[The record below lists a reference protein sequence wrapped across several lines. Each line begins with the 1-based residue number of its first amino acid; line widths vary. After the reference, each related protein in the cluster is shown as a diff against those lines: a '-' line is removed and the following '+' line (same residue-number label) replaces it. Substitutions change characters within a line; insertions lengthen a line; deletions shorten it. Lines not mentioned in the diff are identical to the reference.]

1 MEVLG
6 SQTIIYCIKSNLYGC
21 IERYNKGYIDEIH
34 TPNMNNRT
42 PFIVACSIGN
52 LDIVKWLYEKNVN
65 IYHKDKSGI
74 SGVLAAC
81 REGNLDVIK
90 YLYEINGLTQ
100 ITDSDNLDQHSL
112 WFICNHS
119 YIDLNKRLL
128 IAKFLIRKNVIT
140 GTSGN
145 IKNDMI
151 VNDIHKYIFDPK
163 FKEEIKLWAENE
175 IKKNKNL
182 FLLFN
187 ILNKYDNKLKDL
199 FRTIIDFDNYIYS
212 HEIKNIKRFNL
223 NIT

>member
-1 MEVLG
+1 MSVIRDFN
-6 SQTIIYCIKSNLYGC
+6 SPSNSLL
-21 IERYNKGYIDEIH
+21 EALHSFMTTSNFPAH
-34 TPNMNNRT
+34 S
-42 PFIVACSIGN
+42 VACLLKQS
-52 LDIVKWLYEKNVN
+52 L
-65 IYHKDKSGI
+65 
-74 SGVLAAC
+74 
-81 REGNLDVIK
+81 NLDVIK

-119 YIDLNKRLL
+119 YIDLNKRLQ

-187 ILNKYDNKLKDL
+187 ILNKYDSKLKDL
-199 FRTIIDFDNYIYS
+199 FRTIIDFDDYIYS

-223 NIT
+223 NII